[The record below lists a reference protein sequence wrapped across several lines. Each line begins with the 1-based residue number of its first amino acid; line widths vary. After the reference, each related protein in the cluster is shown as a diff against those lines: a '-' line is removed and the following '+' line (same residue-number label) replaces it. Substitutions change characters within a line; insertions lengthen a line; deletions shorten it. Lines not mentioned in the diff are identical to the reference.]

1 MSISQFDAIVV
12 GARIAGSA
20 VAYQLGLRG
29 WKVALLE
36 RARRPLGATLS
47 VPISLPRALIRFRD
61 LGLLPAVER
70 AAPHLRPIRTMRMQI
85 ADDVIIKGP
94 LPGYGGFDHGY
105 ILRRDLFDE
114 VLLDYVLHQAANI
127 TFFEGCTVVDLLRD
141 GDQVTG
147 VHVQQHASH
156 SQEQEPHPQQ
166 LRAPLVIG
174 ADGRFST
181 VARVVG
187 ARSYGVRPSYTTLYY
202 SYCAGIDMTGLGD
215 VNFVP
220 SRDHRLVV
228 FSDTGEGVQ
237 VISVFFPVTQ
247 YAAFQH
253 QPVAELQATWESAP
267 ALQGRLSQ
275 LRLDGKVMGLAPQ
288 PGYFRPVGGPSWALV
303 GDAAHFKDPASG
315 QGFHD
320 ALFTVQETLAAL
332 DSLTGGSPLT
342 AKAAL
347 RDWPR
352 VAAATQKR
360 RDKALQPM
368 YAFTYQFGESLTR
381 EPTRLERA
389 LLRTIADDTRVTQ
402 RFFGITTGATD
413 VRAFNR
419 AAPLYVL
426 RGLFGH

>member
-1 MSISQFDAIVV
+1 MSGSQFDVIVV

-20 VAYQLGLRG
+20 IAYQLALRG

-47 VPISLPRALIRFRD
+47 VPISLPRALARFRD
-61 LGLLPAVER
+61 LGLLPAIER
-70 AAPHLRPIRTMRMQI
+70 AAPRLRPIRTMHMQI
-85 ADDVIIKGP
+85 ADDVVIKGP
-94 LPGYGGFDHGY
+94 LPAFGGFEHGY
-105 ILRRDLFDE
+105 ILRRELFDE
-114 VLLDYVLHQAANI
+114 VLLDYVLHQTANI
-127 TFFEGCTVVDLLRD
+127 TFFEGCAVVDLLHD
-141 GDQVTG
+141 GERVAGVRIQQYATGGQDQG
-147 VHVQQHASH
+147 SRLQD
-156 SQEQEPHPQQ
+156 

-174 ADGRFST
+174 ADGRFSA
-181 VARVVG
+181 VARMVGTGSYG
-187 ARSYGVRPSYTTLYY
+187 ARPSHTTLYY
-202 SYCAGIDMTGLGD
+202 SYCQGIDMTGLGD
-215 VNFVP
+215 VSFVP

-228 FSDTGEGVQ
+228 FSNTGEGVQ
-237 VISVFFPVTQ
+237 VISVFFPVAQ
-247 YAAFQH
+247 YARFQH
-253 QPVAELQATWESAP
+253 QPAAELQATWESAP
-267 ALQGRLSQ
+267 ALQGRLSH
-275 LRLDGKVMGLAPQ
+275 LRLEGKVMGLAPQ
-288 PGYFRPVGGPSWALV
+288 SGYFRPVGGPGWALV

-320 ALFTVQETLAAL
+320 ALFIVRETLAAL

-342 AKAAL
+342 AQAAGEN
-347 RDWPR
+347 WPR
-352 VAAATQKR
+352 VASATQKR

-389 LLRTIADDTRVTQ
+389 LLRTIADDSRVTR

-426 RGLFGH
+426 RGLFAR